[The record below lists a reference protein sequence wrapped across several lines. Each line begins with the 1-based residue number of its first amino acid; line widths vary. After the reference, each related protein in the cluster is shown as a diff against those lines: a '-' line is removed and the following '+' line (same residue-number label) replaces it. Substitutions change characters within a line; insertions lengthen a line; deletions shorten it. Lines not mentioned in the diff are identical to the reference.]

1 MNTEIQASIL
11 IKRNLDLSA
20 TSALNVLSQKGRFPL
35 GFRDSLLSQGSSS
48 GSSPTHAATDGHHN
62 YLPSP
67 FKGSLETHSSAILI
81 TPFILITQHHL
92 SADNCLYFSLNFHL
106 SAEDL

>member
-20 TSALNVLSQKGRFPL
+20 TSALNVLAQKGRFPL
-35 GFRDSLLSQGSSS
+35 GFCDSLLSQSSSS
-48 GSSPTHAATDGHHN
+48 GSSPTHAVTTDGHHN

-67 FKGSLETHSSAILI
+67 FKGSLETHSSAILL
-81 TPFILITQHHL
+81 PSF
-92 SADNCLYFSLNFHL
+92 
-106 SAEDL
+106 